1 MVGRCLAIAVVASL
15 SLLACRAASA
25 SQPLACSYEV
35 QKSFEHDPAAFTQ
48 GLIYFDG
55 YFFESTGLVGSST
68 IRRVR
73 IEDGKVLQSTVI
85 PEPLFGEGLTKWKS
99 ELVSLTWQGGRGFRW
114 DAKSLRKKG
123 EFTYAGEGWG
133 LTQDGKHLIL
143 SDGTP
148 TLRFLNP
155 LTMKVERR
163 ITVIAGGK
171 PVSNLNELEWVNGE
185 VYANVWLTDQIVRI
199 DPKSGVVK
207 SVIDLTGLRQLAEA
221 HGEDAVLNGIAHD
234 PKTDRLF
241 VTGKNWSKVF
251 QIVVRGC

>member
-1 MVGRCLAIAVVASL
+1 MIRRYLAIAAVLL
-15 SLLACRAASA
+15 SVLACRAASA
-25 SQPLACSYEV
+25 SQPLACSYKV
-35 QKSFEHDPAAFTQ
+35 QKTFQHDPAAFTE
-48 GLIYFDG
+48 GLVYFDG
-55 YFFESTGLVGSST
+55 YFFESTGIVGSST

-73 IEDGKVLQSTVI
+73 IEDGNVIQSILI
-85 PEPLFGEGLTKWKS
+85 PQSLFGEGLTKWKN

-114 DAKSLRKKG
+114 DAKSLRRTG
-123 EFTYAGEGWG
+123 TFSYAAEGWG

-143 SDGTP
+143 SDGSP

-163 ITVIAGGK
+163 ITVTAGGA

-185 VYANVWLTDQIVRI
+185 VYANVWMTDQIVSI

-207 SVIDLTGLRQLAEA
+207 SVIDLTGLRQMAEA
-221 HGEDAVLNGIAHD
+221 PGKESVLNGIAYD
-234 PKTDRLF
+234 ANTDRLF